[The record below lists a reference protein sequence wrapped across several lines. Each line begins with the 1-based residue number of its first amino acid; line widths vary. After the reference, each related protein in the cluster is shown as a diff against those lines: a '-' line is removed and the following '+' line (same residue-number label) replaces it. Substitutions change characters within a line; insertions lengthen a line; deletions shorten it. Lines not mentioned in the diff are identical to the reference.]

1 MTSEMAKHVG
11 IASSVQSQNQG
22 SLWKDESSASTPF
35 SVFPQMEAFF
45 LKIQMLMYRDNWIV
59 AYPY

>member
-1 MTSEMAKHVG
+1 MISEMAKRVW

-22 SLWKDESSASTPF
+22 SLWKDESPIPAPF
-35 SVFPQMEAFF
+35 SEFPQMEAFF
-45 LKIQMLMYRDNWIV
+45 LKIQMLMYRDNWRV